1 MVEREDETMN
11 KQIKRIWMVF
21 AVFACVLWSGQAVCA
36 VAADVYVTAGTTAE
50 ISVNVGDTGRILPS
64 AENLTDALG
73 QPVTVSRWEYREDD
87 DWGTAGNE
95 VVRVD
100 ELGNYTA
107 LSAGTVTYVVYGYAL
122 DGTAVFEGYCR
133 FTVTLDMTNVTLAK
147 NSLVGYITSDG
158 GSYSEKIA
166 INSEVVLTED
176 NSTVQCTADDPD
188 MDVSC
193 RIDNN
198 TLLISTYSAGN
209 TSVTVTIN
217 GKSFVIRIKVAKV
230 EMSKTGLT
238 TAKGKTITLRIK
250 GTGDK
255 AVWSSS
261 NPGVAKVSA
270 KGAVRC
276 RKVGNTVITAKLG
289 DVKLGCAVSVV
300 SPGLL
305 KTVNTAKKIGANWK
319 YSQPRRMQKG
329 YYDCSSLVW
338 KSYKKMK
345 KTFGGRSYAP
355 VAADIAKWCANHKKM
370 ITKSYTWKQ
379 VQNMKLRPGDL
390 LFKTGEK
397 NGRYKGI
404 YHVEMFVGYSV
415 SYFDESGKPVL
426 SEMWAARPVGYG
438 GGGYPVARP

>member
-1 MVEREDETMN
+1 MMERQF
-11 KQIKRIWMVF
+11 KQILMIF
-21 AVFACVLWSGQAVCA
+21 AVFTCVLWSGQVARA
-36 VAADVYVTAGTTAE
+36 VAADVYVTVGTTAE
-50 ISVNVGDTGRILPS
+50 ISVNIGDTGRILPS

-73 QPVTVSRWEYREDD
+73 QPVTVSRWEYKKYDD
-87 DWGTAGNE
+87 DWGNGKEE
-95 VVRVD
+95 VIRVD
-100 ELGNYTA
+100 EMGNYIA
-107 LSAGTVTYVVYGYAL
+107 VSNGTVTYVIYGYAP
-122 DGTAVFEGYCR
+122 DGTIAFTGYCR
-133 FTVTLDMTNVTLAK
+133 FTVTLDMTNVTLATK
-147 NSLVGYITSDG
+147 RLTGYITGDG
-158 GSYSEKIA
+158 IYSAEIA
-166 INSEVVLTED
+166 INSQVVLTED
-176 NSTVQCTADDPD
+176 NSTIDTSDDSE
-188 MDVSC
+188 MDISC
-193 RIDNN
+193 RIENN
-198 TLLISTYSAGN
+198 KLLVSVYSEGSTSL
-209 TSVTVTIN
+209 TVTIN
-217 GKSFVIRIKVAKV
+217 GKSFVIHIKVAKV

-238 TAKGKTITLRIK
+238 TAKGKTVTLRIK

-261 NPGVAKVSA
+261 NPSVAKVS
-270 KGAVRC
+270 GNGSVRC
-276 RKVGNTVITAKLG
+276 KKTGNAVITAKLG

-319 YSQPRRMQKG
+319 YSQPKRMQKG

-338 KSYKKMK
+338 KSYKKIK
-345 KTFGGRSYAP
+345 KMFGGRSYAP

-370 ITKSYTWKQ
+370 VTNSYTWKQ

-390 LFKTGEK
+390 LFKTGEN

-438 GGGYPVARP
+438 GGGYPIARP